1 MFDRE
6 IAGQGRYG
14 KRPLGPIWALSRR
27 FRYPN
32 VSRWFRDERPRMIE
46 SKRYRTLFVCIGNSC
61 RSPMAEAIANARH
74 ADVIDAF
81 SAGLGPAPIVQA
93 LTFSCLRENNI
104 ELDPAKKPQHLAKA
118 DWARADL
125 IVNMSGHGVLSV
137 IPDYKGDILIWD
149 VPDPI
154 GQPIAVYRI
163 ARDLIDRQVDA
174 LAEALRKGGRLPGL

>member
-1 MFDRE
+1 MN
-6 IAGQGRYG
+6 A
-14 KRPLGPIWALSRR
+14 P
-27 FRYPN
+27 
-32 VSRWFRDERPRMIE
+32 
-46 SKRYRTLFVCIGNSC
+46 KRYRTLFVCIGNSC

-93 LTFSCLRENNI
+93 LTFSCLRENGI
-104 ELDPAKKPQHLAKA
+104 DLDPEKKPQPLAQCE
-118 DWARADL
+118 WTSADL

-137 IPDYKGDILIWD
+137 IPEYKGDNLIWD
-149 VPDPI
+149 IPDPI

-174 LAEALRKGGRLPGL
+174 LANALRNGTSLPGL